1 VAANV
6 TAHLLEACDL
16 VVRYGGVTALQGVT
30 LHIAS
35 GEVVGLIGP
44 NGAGKTSF
52 LNAVSGVAAPTE
64 GTIALDGRP
73 IAGLPAHQIARA
85 GVVRTYQN
93 VRLFRT
99 LTIAENVR
107 AGSFAA
113 RRPLGA
119 TQLDDVLKATALQ
132 DIDRVTQAGRLPYGG
147 QRRLEIARALASQ
160 PAMLLLDEPAAGLNP
175 EETTHLGRLVREIAR
190 GGVGVLLVEH
200 DMELVSAICDRVVV
214 LNFGTVIAQGTPA
227 QIARDPA
234 VIEAY
239 LGTAH

>member
-6 TAHLLEACDL
+6 AAHVLEARDL
-16 VVRYGGVTALQGVT
+16 VVRYGGVTALQKVS
-30 LHIAS
+30 LRIAS
-35 GEVVGLIGP
+35 GEVIGLIGP

-52 LNAVSGVAAPTE
+52 LNAVSGVAPLTE
-64 GTIALDGRP
+64 GSIALDGRP
-73 IAGLPAHQIARA
+73 IGGRPAHQIARA

-99 LTIAENVR
+99 LTIEENVR

-113 RRPLGA
+113 HRAIGPA
-119 TQLDDVLKATALQ
+119 QIKDVLEQTALHE
-132 DIDRVTQAGRLPYGG
+132 IDRFTQAGRLPYGA

-175 EETTHLGRLVREIAR
+175 EETAQLGELVRSIAR

-200 DMELVSAICDRVVV
+200 DMQLVTDVCDRVAV
-214 LNFGTVIAQGTPA
+214 LHFGTVIANGTPF

>member
-1 VAANV
+1 V
-6 TAHLLEACDL
+6 LEARDL
-16 VVRYGGVTALQGVT
+16 VVRYGGVTALRKVG
-30 LHIAS
+30 LRIAS

-52 LNAVSGVAAPTE
+52 LNAVSGIAALAE
-64 GTIALDGRP
+64 GSIALDGRR
-73 IAGLPAHQIARA
+73 IGGLPAHRIARA

-99 LTIAENVR
+99 LTIRENVR

-113 RRPLGA
+113 RRVIGPA
-119 TQLDDVLKATALQ
+119 EIEAVLEQTALR
-132 DIDRVTQAGRLPYGG
+132 DVDRFAQAGRLPYGA

-160 PAMLLLDEPAAGLNP
+160 PMILLLDEPAAGLNP
-175 EETTHLGRLVREIAR
+175 EETAQLGRLVRSIAR

-200 DMELVSAICDRVVV
+200 DMQLVTDVCDRVAV
-214 LNFGTVIAQGTPA
+214 LNFGTVIGQGTPF

-239 LGTAH
+239 LGTAR

>member
-6 TAHLLEACDL
+6 AAHVLEARDL
-16 VVRYGGVTALQGVT
+16 VVRYGGVTALQNVS
-30 LHIAS
+30 LRIAS
-35 GEVVGLIGP
+35 GEVIGLIGP

-52 LNAVSGVAAPTE
+52 LNAVSGVTPLTE
-64 GTIALDGRP
+64 GSIALDGLP
-73 IAGLPAHQIARA
+73 IGGRPAHQIARA

-99 LTIAENVR
+99 LTIEENVR
-107 AGSFAA
+107 AGSFAGHRA
-113 RRPLGA
+113 IGPA
-119 TQLDDVLKATALQ
+119 QIKDVLEQTALHEV
-132 DIDRVTQAGRLPYGG
+132 DPFTQAGRLPYGA
-147 QRRLEIARALASQ
+147 QRRLEIARALASL

-175 EETTHLGRLVREIAR
+175 EETAQLGGLVRSIAR

-200 DMELVSAICDRVVV
+200 DMQLVTDVCDRVAV
-214 LNFGTVIAQGTPA
+214 LHFGTVIAHGTPF

-239 LGTAH
+239 LGTAL